1 VSPAEQSPEQ
11 QLATGRSAEQQ
22 SAAERSAAET
32 TFQRCLVI
40 GGSGMLGFE
49 IVRQLIGQ
57 GKQVRVL
64 DLQPLPEPICE
75 FVQGDIRNPADLGA
89 ACRDIEVVF
98 QTAAAVWD
106 RRTPARIYDQVNV
119 EGNRRV
125 IDACLEYG
133 IRRLVY
139 TSTLDVVVQGSRPI
153 VDGDESLPYPKRPPR
168 DPYCRTKILAERLVL
183 EANGPELAT
192 CALRPVGM
200 YGPRDRYHLGNV
212 IRMARRGRYV
222 RLGDGSARFSHV
234 YSENAAFA
242 HLLAAGRL
250 APGSPVAG
258 QAYFIADHYP
268 AKNLF
273 DFMEPF
279 LLALGMPLPR
289 HRIPYAAAMVLAT
302 IAEVLAPGSNFSRF
316 AVIQTCVNHT
326 FVDGRA
332 ARELGY
338 WPIISREEAFRRTV
352 AWLRKREAIKE
363 GEQSYLT
370 APSR

>member
-1 VSPAEQSPEQ
+1 M
-11 QLATGRSAEQQ
+11 SAGEK
-22 SAAERSAAET
+22 
-32 TFQRCLVI
+32 TFDRCLVI

-49 IVRQLIGQ
+49 IVRQLKDQ

-75 FVQGDIRNPADLGA
+75 FVQGDIRRPEDLQA

-106 RRTPARIYDQVNV
+106 RSLPARVYEQINV
-119 EGNRRV
+119 DGNRKV
-125 IDACLEYG
+125 LAACLQLG

-139 TSTLDVVVQGSRPI
+139 TSTLDVVVQGSKPI
-153 VDGDESLPYPKRPPR
+153 VEGDESLPYPKRLPR
-168 DPYCRTKILAERLVL
+168 DPYCRSKILAERLVL
-183 EANGPELAT
+183 AANGPQLAT
-192 CALRPVGM
+192 CALRPVGI

-212 IRMARRGRYV
+212 IAMARRGRFV
-222 RLGDGSARFSHV
+222 RLGNGSARFSHV

-242 HLLAAGRL
+242 HLLAARRL
-250 APGSPVAG
+250 APGSPIAG

-279 LLALGMPLPR
+279 LLELGLPLPR
-289 HRIPYAAAMVLAT
+289 RSIPYPVAMVLAAV
-302 IAEVLAPGSNFSRF
+302 AELVAPRSSFSRF
-316 AVIQTCVNHT
+316 AVIQTCVDHT
-326 FVDGRA
+326 FVDGKA

-338 WPIISREEAFRRTV
+338 WPIVSREEAFRRTA
-352 AWLRKREAIKE
+352 AWLRRPESI
-363 GEQSYLT
+363 GEKQRT
-370 APSR
+370 ALRLLGR

>member
-1 VSPAEQSPEQ
+1 M
-11 QLATGRSAEQQ
+11 SAGEIPF
-22 SAAERSAAET
+22 E
-32 TFQRCLVI
+32 RCLVI

-49 IVRQLIGQ
+49 IVRQLKDQ
-57 GKQVRVL
+57 GKRVRVL
-64 DLQPLPEPICE
+64 DLKPLPEPICE
-75 FVQGDIRNPADLGA
+75 FVQGDIRSREDLKT
-89 ACRDIEVVF
+89 ACDDVEVVF

-106 RRTPARIYDQVNV
+106 RSLPARVYEQVNV
-119 EGNRRV
+119 EGNRNV
-125 IDACLEYG
+125 LDACLQLG

-139 TSTLDVVVQGSRPI
+139 TSTLDVVVEGSKPI
-153 VDGDESLPYPKRPPR
+153 VEGDETLPYPKRLPR
-168 DPYCRTKILAERLVL
+168 DPYCRSKILAEQLVL
-183 EANGPELAT
+183 AANGPQLAT

-250 APGSPVAG
+250 APGSQVAG

-279 LLALGMPLPR
+279 LSELGLPLPR
-289 HRIPYAAAMVLAT
+289 RRIAYPAAMVLAA
-302 IAEVLAPGSNFSRF
+302 IAELLAPRSSFSRF
-316 AVIQTCVNHT
+316 AVIQTCVDHT
-326 FVDGRA
+326 FVDSKA
-332 ARELGY
+332 ARDLGY
-338 WPIISREEAFRRTV
+338 WPIVSREEAFRRTV
-352 AWLRKREAIKE
+352 AWLRSREAI
-363 GEQSYLT
+363 GEKQHPALR
-370 APSR
+370 ALNR

>member
-1 VSPAEQSPEQ
+1 M
-11 QLATGRSAEQQ
+11 
-22 SAAERSAAET
+22 SAADQS
-32 TFQRCLVI
+32 FDRCLVI

-49 IVRQLIGQ
+49 IVRQLVAQ

-75 FVQGDIRNPADLGA
+75 LVQGDIRSPADLGA
-89 ACRDIEVVF
+89 ACRDVEVVF

-106 RRTPARIYDQVNV
+106 RSTPARIYDEVNV
-119 EGNRRV
+119 EGNRLV
-125 IDACLEYG
+125 VDACLELG

-139 TSTLDVVVQGSRPI
+139 TSTLDVVVQGARPI
-153 VDGDESLPYPKRPPR
+153 VDGDESLPYPKRLPR

-183 EANGPELAT
+183 DANGPELAT

-212 IRMARRGRYV
+212 VRMARRGRFV
-222 RLGDGSARFSHV
+222 RLGDGRARFSHV

-242 HLLAAGRL
+242 HILAARRL
-250 APGSPVAG
+250 GPGSPVAG

-279 LLALGMPLPR
+279 LLALGLPVPR
-289 HRIPYAAAMVLAT
+289 RRIPYPVAMVLAT
-302 IAEVLAPGSNFSRF
+302 IAELAAPRSNFSRF

-326 FVDGRA
+326 FVDGKA

-338 WPIISREEAFRRTV
+338 WPIVSREEAFRRTV
-352 AWLRKREAIKE
+352 AWLRTREGIKE
-363 GEQSYLT
+363 GARSGFA
-370 APSR
+370 APKR

>member
-1 VSPAEQSPEQ
+1 M
-11 QLATGRSAEQQ
+11 
-22 SAAERSAAET
+22 SAAET
-32 TFQRCLVI
+32 NLDRSLVI

-49 IVRQLIGQ
+49 IVRQLAAR

-75 FVQGDIRNPADLGA
+75 FVHGDMRNPYDLRK
-89 ACRDIEVVF
+89 ACQDVEVVF

-106 RRTPARIYDQVNV
+106 RSTPAWIYEEINV

-125 IDACLEYG
+125 IDACLKLG

-139 TSTLDVVVQGSRPI
+139 TSTMDVVVEGSRPI
-153 VDGDESLPYPKRPPR
+153 VDGDESLHYPRRLPR
-168 DPYCRTKILAERLVL
+168 DPYCRTKIVAEKQVLA
-183 EANGPELAT
+183 ANGPRLAT
-192 CALRPVGM
+192 CALRPVGI

-212 IRMARRGRYV
+212 INLSKRGRFV

-242 HLLAAGRL
+242 HLLAAERL
-250 APGSPVAG
+250 WPGSPVAG

-268 AKNLF
+268 ASNLF

-279 LLALGMPLPR
+279 LLALDLPLPR
-289 HRIPYAAAMVLAT
+289 LRIPYILAMALASVVE
-302 IAEVLAPGSNFSRF
+302 IMVPRSNFSRF
-316 AVIQTCVNHT
+316 AVIQTCVDHT
-326 FVDGRA
+326 FVDGKA

-338 WPIISREEAFRRTV
+338 WPIISREEAFRRTL
-352 AWLRKREAIKE
+352 AWLQQREGLAAGKLM
-363 GEQSYLT
+363 S
-370 APSR
+370 A

>member
-1 VSPAEQSPEQ
+1 MSTDE
-11 QLATGRSAEQQ
+11 RSTD
-22 SAAERSAAET
+22 ERSADET
-32 TFQRCLVI
+32 TCQRCLVI

-49 IVRQLIGQ
+49 IVRQLIAQ

-64 DLQPLPEPICE
+64 DLQPLPEPICDYL
-75 FVQGDIRNPADLGA
+75 QGDIRDPADLRT

-106 RRTPARIYDQVNV
+106 RRTPSRIYDQVNV

-125 IDACLEYG
+125 VDACLKNG
-133 IRRLVY
+133 IHRLVY

-153 VDGDESLPYPKRPPR
+153 VDGDESLPYPKRLPR

-183 EANGPELAT
+183 EANGPDLAT

-212 IRMARRGRYV
+212 VRMARRGRYV
-222 RLGDGSARFSHV
+222 RLGNGSARFSHV

-242 HLLAAGRL
+242 HLLAARRL
-250 APGSPVAG
+250 SPGSPVAG

-279 LLALGMPLPR
+279 LLALGLPVPR
-289 HRIPYAAAMVLAT
+289 GRIPYAAAMVLAT

-332 ARELGY
+332 AMELGY
-338 WPIISREEAFRRTV
+338 WPIVSREEAFRRTV
-352 AWLRKREAIKE
+352 AWLRKQETIE
-363 GEQSYLT
+363 ECEQSFLT
-370 APSR
+370 VLNR

>member
-1 VSPAEQSPEQ
+1 M
-11 QLATGRSAEQQ
+11 SAGEVPF
-22 SAAERSAAET
+22 E
-32 TFQRCLVI
+32 RCLVI

-49 IVRQLIGQ
+49 IVRQLKDQ
-57 GKQVRVL
+57 GKRVRVL
-64 DLQPLPEPICE
+64 DIQPLPEPICE
-75 FVQGDIRNPADLGA
+75 FVQGDIRSPGDLEA
-89 ACRDIEVVF
+89 ACQDIEVVF

-106 RRTPARIYDQVNV
+106 RSLPARVYEQVNV

-125 IDACLEYG
+125 LDACLHLG

-139 TSTLDVVVQGSRPI
+139 TSTLDVVVDGAKPI
-153 VDGDESLPYPKRPPR
+153 LEGDESLPYPKRLPR
-168 DPYCRTKILAERLVL
+168 DPYCRSKILAEQLVL
-183 EANGPELAT
+183 AANGPRLAT

-212 IRMARRGRYV
+212 IDMARRGRYV

-242 HLLAAGRL
+242 HLLAARRL

-279 LLALGMPLPR
+279 LSELGLPLPR
-289 HRIPYAAAMVLAT
+289 LRISYPLAMAMAA
-302 IAEVLAPGSNFSRF
+302 IAEILTPRSSFSRF

-326 FVDGRA
+326 FVDGKA

-338 WPIISREEAFRRTV
+338 WPIVSREEAFRRTL
-352 AWLRKREAIKE
+352 AWLRRPEAT
-363 GEQSYLT
+363 GARRQSALT
-370 APSR
+370 A